1 MQHKNRWI
9 IAVLVVAG
17 LQLSACQR
25 DSATH
30 SGVEPAHVE
39 HFEGSELSRVTLTQT
54 AMERL
59 GLETAAVREE
69 LLRSSPARKRKV
81 VPYSAVIYDRH
92 GVAWVYTTPQ
102 AGTFVR
108 HRIEVD
114 YIAHDMVVLND
125 GPPLGTVIAT
135 VGVAELYGAEL
146 AVRH

>member
-1 MQHKNRWI
+1 
-9 IAVLVVAG
+9 
-17 LQLSACQR
+17 
-25 DSATH
+25 
-30 SGVEPAHVE
+30 
-39 HFEGSELSRVTLTQT
+39 
-54 AMERL
+54 
-59 GLETAAVREE
+59 
-69 LLRSSPARKRKV
+69 
-81 VPYSAVIYDRH
+81 
-92 GVAWVYTTPQ
+92 VYTTPQ